1 MIFISLLILIVAIA
15 LKPIYIELNPKIITR
30 ITSLIFIYSA
40 ALSFNVLYFQNIGRG
55 IGIFSGLFEITLV
68 SQYIDIFLFIIAAL
82 ILVSWPNNKVIQINT
97 ESIEYS
103 LIILFSS
110 IGSSLLI
117 SSNDLISMY
126 LSIELQ
132 SFGLYILS
140 TIYRNSSSATSAGL
154 KYFLLGCL
162 ASCLILF
169 GSGLVYSF
177 TGLTNFE
184 SLSIFSNVI
193 SFNQVNSGLNLGYL
207 IIFIGFLFKIAAAPL
222 HFWAPSVYDESPTII
237 TIWLTIMPKISIII
251 FLLVFFYN
259 NQLANINTITQTD
272 LDINYFI
279 VIKYLIL
286 ICSLFSLIIGT
297 IVGLAQNKIKKLLA
311 YSTISHVG
319 FLLLALAINTQQSTA
334 SLIFYI
340 LQYTL
345 TNLNTFLILIAFGY
359 IAKNSLTKLLKSF
372 HHPGGVEEDRDIQFI
387 SELTG
392 QFYSNPILSLSFTIC
407 LLSTA
412 GIPPFLGFFAKQFVL
427 SSALDSGYFF
437 MSFVGIFVSVI
448 STSYYLKIIKVLHQ
462 FPTNKVISIESNTI
476 YNITN
481 VHSFIISTLTL
492 LIIMFI
498 LNPSLIL
505 NSTLL
510 LSLSLFSH

>member
-82 ILVSWPNNKVIQINT
+82 ILVSWPNNNIIKINN

-103 LIILFSS
+103 IIILFST

-359 IAKNSLTKLLKSF
+359 IAKNSLVKLLKS
-372 HHPGGVEEDRDIQFI
+372 EDRDIQFI

-492 LIIMFI
+492 LIIIFI